1 MRIIPGIN
9 VAVIE
14 GDTTHA
20 KWIEE
25 LGTIHHD
32 PWMAEQVCRHIKPG
46 DVVVQGGAN
55 IGTLTRAMLDAGARV
70 VAFEVSPMAMECL
83 FHNCKGGDLHAVMRP
98 LSDVSDQRVVT
109 NFDQE
114 NAGATYIELR
124 EPRLTSVG
132 DFTFLEPS
140 LTTVTIDSFDLSPSL
155 ILLDIE
161 GQEPFALRGAAQTI
175 ARCHPIIICEV
186 NRGALERAGTS
197 DDELFA
203 LIDTYGYRWEI
214 LQPDCKRGDA
224 QYDILCLPK

>member
-70 VAFEVSPMAMECL
+70 IAFESNPDAIECL
-83 FHNCKGGDLHAVMRP
+83 QYNCPDAIIRP
-98 LSDVSDQRVVT
+98 LGLAHRQHSCLLHK
-109 NFDQE
+109 QE
-114 NAGATYIELR
+114 NAGAT
-124 EPRLTSVG
+124 
-132 DFTFLEPS
+132 FLS
-140 LTTVTIDSFDLSPSL
+140 LNHNDSEADTVRCIPLDDDYCSPNL
-155 ILLDIE
+155 VLLDCE
-161 GQEPFALRGAAQTI
+161 GFEVRALHGARETI
-175 ARCHPIIICEV
+175 GRCHPIIICEV

-203 LIDTYGYRWEI
+203 LIESYGYRWEI
-214 LQPDCKRGDA
+214 LQPECKRGDA
-224 QYDILCLPK
+224 QFDILATPK

>member
-55 IGTLTRAMLDAGARV
+55 IGTLTRAMLDAGAHV
-70 VAFEVSPMAMECL
+70 IAFEPNTDAYECL
-83 FHNCKGGDLHAVMRP
+83 IHNCPGAHTCPAG
-98 LSDVSDQRVVT
+98 LSDQPSFFRLHKEQ
-109 NFDQE
+109 
-114 NAGATYIELR
+114 NAGASYLAEVATPPPFGAPFDGKVPCIVLDDLR
-124 EPRLTSVG
+124 G
-132 DFTFLEPS
+132 
-140 LTTVTIDSFDLSPSL
+140 
-155 ILLDIE
+155 LDEKDVRQLVLDVE
-161 GQEPFALRGAAQTI
+161 GFEGRALRGARRTI

-203 LIDTYGYRWEI
+203 LIESYGYRWEI
-214 LQPDCKRGDA
+214 LQPECKRGDA
-224 QYDILCLPK
+224 QYDIFCLPK